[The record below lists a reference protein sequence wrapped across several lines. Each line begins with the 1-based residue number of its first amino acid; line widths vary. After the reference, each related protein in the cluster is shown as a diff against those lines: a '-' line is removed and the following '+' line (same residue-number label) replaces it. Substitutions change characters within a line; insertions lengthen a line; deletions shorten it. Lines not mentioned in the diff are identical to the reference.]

1 MGNLVTSAV
10 KAWKGSIYCG
20 GPAVYALSKMRNP
33 QATER
38 HIQRCDKVAKNVFK
52 ASSLLVPPTLII
64 AEIKEKGGAQKR
76 FNNGINAIRNIFNK

>member
-1 MGNLVTSAV
+1 MGNLATSAV
-10 KAWKGSIYCG
+10 QAFKGSVYYG
-20 GPAVYALSKMRNP
+20 SPAVYALSKMRHP

-38 HIQRCDKVAKNVFK
+38 HIQRCDKAVKNVVK
-52 ASSLLVPPTLII
+52 ATSLLVPSTLII